1 MLKIGITGGIG
12 SGKSTICRLFEK
24 LGIPVYYADDRAK
37 WILQHDP
44 VVKKKLVKLFGAEA
58 FFSDGGLN
66 KGYLA
71 GKVFENRPLLQQL
84 NDLVHPAIAI
94 DSKKWFEEQAKEGI
108 RYALKEAALIF
119 ESGADKALDKVI
131 LITAPEKVRIKRVI
145 ERDQVTQESVMKRM
159 QNQLTDEEKIKQADY
174 VIENI
179 RWENVNTQVDEIHQ
193 DLIYEATRRP

>member
-44 VVKKKLVKLFGAEA
+44 VVKKKLIKLLGAEA
-58 FFSDGGLN
+58 FFADGGLN
-66 KGYLA
+66 RGYLA

-84 NDLVHPAIAI
+84 NDLVHPAVAV
-94 DSKKWFEEQAKEGI
+94 DSKKWFEEQAKEGF

-119 ESGADKALDKVI
+119 ESGADKHLDKVI
-131 LITAPEKVRIKRVI
+131 LITAPEKVRIKRVT

-159 QNQLTDEEKIKQADY
+159 QNQLTDEEKIKHADY
-174 VIENI
+174 IIENI

-193 DLIYEATRRP
+193 TLIYEATRRP

>member
-44 VVKKKLVKLFGAEA
+44 VVKKKLIKLLGAEA

-66 KGYLA
+66 RGYLA

-94 DSKKWFEEQAKEGI
+94 DSKKWFEEQANEGV

-119 ESGADKALDKVI
+119 ESGANKALDKVI
-131 LITAPEKVRIKRVI
+131 LITAPEKIRIKRVI
-145 ERDQVTQESVMKRM
+145 ERDQVTHESVIKRM
-159 QNQLTDEEKIKQADY
+159 QNQLTDEEKVKQADY

-179 RWENVNTQVDEIHQ
+179 RWENINTQVDEIHQ
-193 DLIYEATRRP
+193 SLIYEATRRP

>member
-44 VVKKKLVKLFGAEA
+44 VVKEKLIKLLGAEA
-58 FFSDGGLN
+58 FFVDGGLN

-84 NDLVHPAIAI
+84 NDLVHPAVAI
-94 DSKKWFEEQAKEGI
+94 DSKKWFEEQAEEGF

-119 ESGADKALDKVI
+119 ESGADKHLDKVI

-159 QNQLTDEEKIKQADY
+159 QNQLTDEEKIKHADY
-174 VIENI
+174 IIENI

-193 DLIYEATRRP
+193 TLIYEATRRP